1 MNKKKNYKQF
11 GSGCPGDRDTS
22 NYKCDEDDSNCIYN
36 VVDLI
41 LRTEFKGN
49 LSEASKYGGITEEL
63 ESAINS
69 YYEKYEKE
77 IEDTMAPKCSGEKLN
92 FCSFVGCK
100 MRALNNYY
108 LLYKQYGQSRLKQEE
123 AKLNAINA
131 TMYGKKSKT
140 WEDYAEIP
148 GWEKK

>member
-11 GSGCPGDRDTS
+11 GGECELDTHH
-22 NYKCDEDDSNCIYN
+22 YKCDEDDSNCIHN
-36 VVDLI
+36 IVDLL
-41 LRTEFKGN
+41 LRTEFKGT
-49 LSEASKYGGITEEL
+49 LSEASKNGGITEEL
-63 ESAINS
+63 KSAINN
-69 YYEKYEKE
+69 YYDKYEE
-77 IEDTMAPKCSGEKLN
+77 HIENAMAPKCSGEKLN
-92 FCSFVGCK
+92 FCSLVGCK

-108 LLYKQYGQSRLKQEE
+108 LLYKQYGQSRLKDEE

-148 GWEKK
+148 GWK